1 MLASK
6 CRDPGSGP
14 DLSMR
19 ELCWTEWHW
28 DGFVV
33 DRVELGRVCGGQWHW
48 DRFVVDRVELG
59 RVCSGQSG
67 TGTGL

>member
-33 DRVELGRVCGGQWHW
+33 DRVELGRVCGGQ
-48 DRFVVDRVELG
+48 
-59 RVCSGQSG
+59 SG
-67 TGTGL
+67 TGTGLWWTVALGQVCGGQSGAGTGL